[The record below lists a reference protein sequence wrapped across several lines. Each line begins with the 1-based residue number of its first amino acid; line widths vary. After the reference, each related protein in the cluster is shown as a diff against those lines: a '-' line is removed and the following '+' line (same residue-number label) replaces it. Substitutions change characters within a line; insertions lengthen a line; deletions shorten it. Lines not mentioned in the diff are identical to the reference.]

1 MVGLA
6 VLRARGLTI
15 TEVESFCGMRHL
27 DADLFLKIGTMRDW
41 IRRPLI
47 ALALVKNPKVPLSV
61 SLPLVK
67 RLSMRNLRNIARDR
81 NLPEAVRAQARKFYM
96 ERRR

>member
-1 MVGLA
+1 
-6 VLRARGLTI
+6 
-15 TEVESFCGMRHL
+15 MRHL
-27 DADLFLKIGTMRDW
+27 DSDVFLKIGTMRDW

-67 RLSMRNLRNIARDR
+67 RLSMRNLRNISRDR

-96 ERRR
+96 QRRR